1 MANTRYFT
9 IAYSAST
16 VSSAL
21 IKIEEGTEEGTKVT
35 PIIRADECEDYF
47 AELSSFID
55 VMAEKM
61 NAAELLVHPAEVSES
76 LINSGVSF
84 AYDEINSEHLVIAVQ
99 HQLSKLGSVLALTS
113 IW

>member
-9 IAYSAST
+9 ITYSAST

-21 IKIEEGTEEGTKVT
+21 IKIEEGTKVT

-47 AELSSFID
+47 TELSSFID

-61 NAAELLVHPAEVSES
+61 NAAELLVHPAEVSEI
-76 LINSGVSF
+76 LINSGISF